1 MLNDVEERTYEFAM
15 LRTLGYENS
24 SLAILL
30 VIQTLFQSIPATLI
44 GFILVYIFTQG
55 TQILLSVYINIIV
68 TVNFT
73 NGQIILGLITG
84 FLVPLISNIYP
95 IK

>member
-1 MLNDVEERTYEFAM
+1 MLNDVEERTYEVAM

-30 VIQTLFQSIPATLI
+30 VIQTLFQSIPATAI

-55 TQILLSVYINIIV
+55 TQILLSVYINVII
-68 TVNFT
+68 TVHFT
-73 NGQIILGLITG
+73 SGQIILGLITG

>member
-30 VIQTLFQSIPATLI
+30 VIQTLFQSIPATSI